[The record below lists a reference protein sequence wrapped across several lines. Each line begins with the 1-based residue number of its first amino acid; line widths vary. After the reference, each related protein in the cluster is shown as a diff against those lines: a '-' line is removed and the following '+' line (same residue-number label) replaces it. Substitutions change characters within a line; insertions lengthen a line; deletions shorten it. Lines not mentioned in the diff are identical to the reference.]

1 MPFFFWKLC
10 QTLHDLCPHNLPGL
24 LFLPWL
30 LLLLCPNYTE
40 LLEKCQ
46 VYFCLR
52 AFAHTVAF
60 VSEALLPEVHLAHF
74 LTSFRYFLICY
85 FLSKDFPN
93 LHRRKSSHLFYSHKF
108 SLSPFSAPFFP
119 PLLVSLSVVAIYQC
133 IYFTLFG
140 LLFFPFILFFS
151 SKL

>member
-24 LFLPWL
+24 LSLPWL
-30 LLLLCPNYTE
+30 LLLLCPHYTE

-46 VYFCLR
+46 VYSCLR

-85 FLSKDFPN
+85 FLSKDFPD
-93 LHRRKSSHLFYSHKF
+93 LHRWKSSHLFYSHKF
-108 SLSPFSAPFFP
+108 SLSPFSSPFFFFIITCFSFSFCQVSVYLFYTVWFVVF
-119 PLLVSLSVVAIYQC
+119 PLHIV
-133 IYFTLFG
+133 F
-140 LLFFPFILFFS
+140 LL
-151 SKL
+151 